1 MALELTEEQKK
12 AGWQVKRLGEI
23 ILKIGSGATPRGGK
37 NVYLDEGA
45 ALVRSQNV
53 HDHKLTLE
61 DVARIDQGAEQQLRS
76 VRVAEKDVLLNI
88 TGDSIARCAYVF
100 LGIEKSYVNQHVCI
114 IRPKSDEV
122 DYRYLQ
128 KYLVSPESK
137 RRLLNM
143 SDGGTRKALTKGA
156 LESFEVALPPLDKQ
170 KRIAEILGSV
180 DDKIEANS
188 RLIDSLEELADLTF
202 SKYLES
208 LADELETT
216 TYASLNFF
224 GGGTPNTKTP
234 EYWDGEIDW
243 VTPTDVTSLNSHVLF
258 ESSRKITEEGLSAC
272 SSKLHPAGSIMMT
285 SRATVG
291 RFAVNQVPAATN
303 QGFIVVQPGNE
314 VERWWIYHHM
324 KKDVE
329 LFLQLANGAT
339 FLELSRKVFR
349 DISLKIYRGKTELP
363 DIHKQII
370 ALEAE
375 NRSLVKTRDLLIRQL
390 II

>member
-1 MALELTEEQKK
+1 MALELTEEQRK
-12 AGWQVKRLGEI
+12 AGWQVLPLSQCFHIIGGGTPKTTISEYWNGNIPWLSVTDFVGDGRTVFETEKTITELG
-23 ILKIGSGATPRGGK
+23 L
-37 NVYLDEGA
+37 
-45 ALVRSQNV
+45 
-53 HDHKLTLE
+53 
-61 DVARIDQGAEQQLRS
+61 
-76 VRVAEKDVLLNI
+76 
-88 TGDSIARCAYVF
+88 
-100 LGIEKSYVNQHVCI
+100 EKS
-114 IRPKSDEV
+114 ST
-122 DYRYLQ
+122 
-128 KYLVSPESK
+128 
-137 RRLLNM
+137 RLLDVGDLIVSARGTVGELAQLSRPMAFNQ
-143 SDGGTRKALTKGA
+143 SCYGLRGIDGVITNEYGFYLMKTTINKLKQQSYGSVFSTITRST
-156 LESFEVALPPLDKQ
+156 FQNIEVSLPPLDEQ
-170 KRIAEILGSV
+170 KRIADILGSV

-202 SKYLES
+202 DRYLEN

-234 EYWDGEIDW
+234 EYWDGEINW
-243 VTPTDVTSLNSHVLF
+243 VTPTDVTSLKSHVLF

-303 QGFIVVQPGNE
+303 QGFIVVQPENE
-314 VERWWIYHHM
+314 TERWWIYHHM

-349 DISLKIYRGKTELP
+349 DIPLKIYRGKTELP

-375 NRSLVKTRDLLIRQL
+375 NRSLVETRDLLIRQL